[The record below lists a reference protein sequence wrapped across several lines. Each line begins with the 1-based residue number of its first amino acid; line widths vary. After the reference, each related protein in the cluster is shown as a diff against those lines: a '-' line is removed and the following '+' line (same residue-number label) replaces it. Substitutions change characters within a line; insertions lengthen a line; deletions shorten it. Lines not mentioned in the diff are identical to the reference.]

1 MSDTKKRSAWYVFKK
16 TICFVLLKLA
26 INLTCII
33 LSLLV
38 LWVLFVSMNDRWGT
52 AAILVLLGFWALL
65 TYGLFP
71 IADKFGGYLIRAGH
85 IAVISEYAKTGTIPE
100 HQVKHGL
107 RKVKEKFPTTSVYF
121 FVHNLVKNSVKD
133 IQRLFI
139 KTVDDISIFLHLSMI
154 QSLAS
159 LFMNVWLGSVD
170 DCCLGYT
177 YINPKQGAA
186 QSACDGVV
194 LYAAN
199 WKEMMRCA
207 ASTMGL
213 AVVMCIVLVVIPIA
227 VAMIHMLSIEV
238 LSVWS
243 LAICL
248 FAFYAATA
256 VKKAVIDSLTVC
268 RMVLKFSECAENTT
282 LTSEYYSEL
291 KSVSVKFR
299 HLCSAAKK
307 ENENRKSKKPN

>member
-1 MSDTKKRSAWYVFKK
+1 MSVPKQSRSAWYVFKK

-26 INLTCII
+26 INLTCIL
-33 LSLLV
+33 LSLLA
-38 LWVLFVSMNDRWGT
+38 LWVLFVSMKDRWGI
-52 AAILVLLGFWALL
+52 AAIFVLLGFWALL

-85 IAVISEYAKTGTIPE
+85 IAVIAEYAKTGEIPE

-107 RKVKEKFPTTSVYF
+107 RKVKEKFPTTSIYF
-121 FVHNLVKNSVKD
+121 LVHNLVKNSVKD

-139 KTVDDISIFLHLSMI
+139 KTLDDISIFLHLSMI
-154 QSLAS
+154 QSVS
-159 LFMNVWLGSVD
+159 TLFMNVWLGSVD

-199 WKEMMRCA
+199 CKEMMKCA

-213 AVVMCIVLVVIPIA
+213 AVVMCMLLVVIPIA
-227 VAMIHMLSIEV
+227 VAMIHLLSIEV

-256 VKKAVIDSLTVC
+256 VKRAVIDSMTVC
-268 RMVLKFSECAENTT
+268 RMVLKFSECAENTE

-291 KSVSVKFR
+291 KAASVKFR

-307 ENENRKSKKPN
+307 ENEKRKTK